1 MIPVFRICLYHS
13 VDIITKRA
21 VMASGSG
28 SGSDGG
34 GGGNRLHRPG
44 GAGFVCVK
52 KKEWEEL
59 VEEVVGVCSQL
70 EGLEDVEEGGEWAN
84 EAWVTE
90 DVNDE
95 LDRDY
100 RAPPTVEG
108 AGSPA
113 ERLTARLAILRRRLY
128 DRVSRRITG
137 NARGNQ
143 WEERWR
149 RRRKE

>member
-1 MIPVFRICLYHS
+1 
-13 VDIITKRA
+13 
-21 VMASGSG
+21 MASGSNS
-28 SGSDGG
+28 SGS
-34 GGGNRLHRPG
+34 GNRLHRPG

-52 KKEWEEL
+52 EEEWREL

-70 EGLEDVEEGGEWAN
+70 EGLEDVEEGGEWAE

-113 ERLTARLAILRRRLY
+113 ERLTAQLAILRRRLY

-137 NARGNQ
+137 NAGRNQ
-143 WEERWR
+143 
-149 RRRKE
+149 

>member
-1 MIPVFRICLYHS
+1 M
-13 VDIITKRA
+13 
-21 VMASGSG
+21 
-28 SGSDGG
+28 
-34 GGGNRLHRPG
+34 
-44 GAGFVCVK
+44 CVK

-59 VEEVVGVCSQL
+59 VEEVVGVMSQL

-100 RAPPTVEG
+100 RIPLTVEG

-143 WEERWR
+143 
-149 RRRKE
+149 